1 MPPFED
7 DSMDLGLLAY
17 ERGLVPREALLG
29 ALRACASH
37 RELAV
42 GRWLVNL
49 GALRPEQLQKLAESA
64 GRPADRLKPQVNREA
79 RVIAEADSALA
90 GSPPSGKS
98 SVGGS
103 GFAAIAL
110 SAVPRSSAPPL
121 PESPSVPVDSSGSGE
136 AVSSG
141 GESSAS
147 PAADATYISADSDS
161 IVAGDDRTLMSDHM
175 LVDDPSRHEV
185 TLPSTPASDIDDS
198 RKMDVPA
205 TMVSSSAGVGGV
217 TSSSAGTKSSLS
229 TPPPATDAASRGS
242 DAPTFIGARQV
253 SSPDESGSDPGT
265 LVSVTEKSAG
275 EAALTAR
282 SADRF
287 IDAKEFAKGGLGV
300 VSRALDL
307 ELHRTVALKQIQRK
321 HSHSED
327 AQARFV
333 REAEITGQLEHPG
346 VVPVYSLGKDRE
358 GRPYYAM
365 KFIEG
370 EEFRKHIDRF
380 HKGRKPARADYE
392 SPVFRQMLK
401 WFVSVCETMQFAHDR
416 SILHRDLK
424 PSNIMIGKYGEVLVV
439 DWGLA
444 KRLGGLGAGRDPAF
458 DPEATFV
465 PNGPQESATAPGST
479 MAGATMGT
487 PQYMSPE
494 QAAGAVEALGP
505 PTDIYALAA
514 TLYHILAGQA
524 SILPGS
530 LVEVLK
536 KVRTGDIL
544 RPREV
549 NPAIPPALEAICRKG
564 MALTAGDRYPTA
576 RALAEDVE
584 RWLAD
589 TPVSVLR
596 ESFTDRARRFAR
608 RHRTAVLTAA
618 GGLVAVALVAT
629 VATVLIAASRD
640 KAVQLADENGQLAT
654 KEAAARK
661 SAESLAEK
669 NRKLADQEALARRDA
684 ESARDRESLAK
695 NEAVAQK
702 AVAEDRQRLA
712 LAQLYANQFQ
722 SAQRAW
728 QDERLAEARQLL
740 ANTEPVQR
748 GWEAA
753 FLAASFDSQRKVVGR
768 MADSVSAVAI
778 SPDAELAAVSA
789 IDGTLAL
796 FRLADRTEL
805 WRKTPGQDKATGV
818 AFSPGGDTLV
828 VCGWDKSCRI
838 LKVADGAEVGVFGG
852 HKGQVSSVA
861 YSPDGAL
868 AVSADFSGRVFTWD
882 TTTFM
887 DHDAFGEPGTE
898 WLSVAWSR
906 DGQWIVAAAVS
917 GEVVLWDVKTGA
929 KVREFTGHA
938 GAVNAVDF
946 SLDNRLLATAGDDQT
961 IRVWNVAD
969 GTPLFEPLRHT
980 APVRCVRFDHGGE
993 TLLSSGDDQV
1003 VRIWQVDTGV
1013 ELTKLQGAKSAIVG
1027 AIPGPKG
1034 QRIVTGCENGSVH
1047 AWDVSRSGAV
1057 FAWDGHRER
1066 ADAVALS
1073 PDGATVVTTGR
1084 DQRILIRDADTGAVR
1099 AEAKGH
1105 EHYIVAAAISP
1116 DGFRLATG
1124 SWDKTVRVWD
1134 LRTGAAIGQPL
1145 VGHKE
1150 SVYAVAWSQDGTRV
1164 VSAGNEGAV
1173 RFQDAATGESRE
1185 VLALNHGP
1193 VRCLARSGDGKRF
1206 AAGCD
1211 DGQVVLV
1218 RAEGGIEREFVAH
1231 TGPVLSLAFDT
1242 SGKRLVTGGSEP
1254 PNPPR
1259 PGERPRGSARVWE
1272 LSTGAELAA
1281 LTGHTNPV
1289 GGVLFSR
1296 DGARI
1301 FTAGLDGENAAD
1313 RVLKVWDGTRY
1324 NEIATF
1330 LSEAGTLRGLVLHP
1344 DGLRLFAPRSDGALT
1359 VWDGRPTTR
1368 DDE

>member
-1 MPPFED
+1 MPPSDE
-7 DSMDLGLLAY
+7 DSMDLGLMAY
-17 ERGLVPREALLG
+17 ERGLVSREVLLG

-49 GALRPEQLQKLAESA
+49 GALQPEQLQKLKESTGRGAVAREPVASPRSQMGGEVASVSA
-64 GRPADRLKPQVNREA
+64 GA
-79 RVIAEADSALA
+79 
-90 GSPPSGKS
+90 PPSAKS

-110 SAVPRSSAPPL
+110 PAVPRSSVSAAI
-121 PESPSVPVDSSGSGE
+121 ESPSGPAE
-136 AVSSG
+136 P
-141 GESSAS
+141 ESSEGDSVAS
-147 PAADATYISADSDS
+147 PPVEMTYISADSDS
-161 IVAGDDRTLMSDHM
+161 IVAGDDRTLMSEHM

-185 TLPSTPASDIDDS
+185 TLPSTPVSDIDDS
-198 RKMDVPA
+198 RRVAQPVTLMSSAPVSSAPVSSGA
-205 TMVSSSAGVGGV
+205 VSSSTG
-217 TSSSAGTKSSLS
+217 SKSSGS
-229 TPPPATDAASRGS
+229 APPTPTNDGSRGS
-242 DAPTFIGARQV
+242 DAPTFIGARKADA
-253 SSPDESGSDPGT
+253 PGDSGSDPGT
-265 LVSVTEKSAG
+265 MVSIAEKSAG

-321 HSHSED
+321 HSQSED

-346 VVPVYSLGKDRE
+346 VVPVYSLGKDKE

-370 EEFRKHIDRF
+370 EELRKHIDRF
-380 HKGRKPARADYE
+380 HKGRKPVRADFDTPE
-392 SPVFRQMLK
+392 FRQMLK
-401 WFVSVCETMQFAHDR
+401 WFVSVCDTMQFAHDR
-416 SILHRDLK
+416 AVLHRDLK
-424 PSNIMIGKYGEVLVV
+424 PSNIMVGKYGEVLVV

-444 KRLGGLGAGRDPAF
+444 KRLGAVRAGVKGVIDA
-458 DPEATFV
+458 EATFV
-465 PNGPQESATAPGST
+465 PNGPPDSATAPGST

-494 QAAGAVEALGP
+494 QASGAVESLGP

-530 LVEVLK
+530 LAQVLK
-536 KVRTGDIL
+536 KVRTGDIV

-549 NPAIPPALEAICRKG
+549 NPAIPLPLEAICRKG
-564 MALTAGDRYPTA
+564 MALDTEHRYPTA

-596 ESFTDRARRFAR
+596 ESVADRARRFAR

-618 GGLVAVALVAT
+618 GGLVAVALVAS
-629 VATVLIAASRD
+629 VATVLVAVSRN
-640 KAVQLADENGQLAT
+640 KAIQLATENGQLAK
-654 KEAAARK
+654 KEAAARE
-661 SAESLAEK
+661 SAESLADR

-684 ESARDRESLAK
+684 ELARDLESRAK
-695 NEAVAQK
+695 KDAVAQK
-702 AVAEDRQRLA
+702 EVAEDREQLA
-712 LAQLYANQFQ
+712 QAQLYANKFQ
-722 SAQRAW
+722 LAQNAW
-728 QDERLAEARQLL
+728 REERLAEARQLL
-740 ANTEPVQR
+740 TNTEPAQR

-753 FLAASFDSQRKVVGR
+753 FLTASFDSQRKLVGR
-768 MADSVSAVAI
+768 MADSVSSVAI

-796 FRLADRTEL
+796 FRLEDRKEL

-818 AFSPGGDTLV
+818 AFSPKGDTLV
-828 VCGWDKSCRI
+828 VCGWDKACRL
-838 LKVADGAEVGVFGG
+838 LKVADGTEVGVFAG

-861 YSPDGAL
+861 FSPDGVQ
-868 AVSADFSGRVFTWD
+868 AVSADFAGRVFTWD

-906 DGQWIVAAAVS
+906 NGQWIAATAVS
-917 GEVVLWDVKTGA
+917 GEVVLWEVKSGA
-929 KVREFTGHA
+929 KVREFAGHE
-938 GAVNAVDF
+938 GAVNSVDF
-946 SLDNRLLATAGDDQT
+946 SLDNRLLATGGDDQT
-961 IRVWNVAD
+961 VRVWNLSD
-969 GTPLFEPLRHT
+969 GTSVFEPRRHT
-980 APVRCVRFDHGGE
+980 APVRSVRFDHGGE
-993 TLLSSGDDQV
+993 ALLSSGDDQV
-1003 VRIWQVDTGV
+1003 VRMWQLRTGL
-1013 ELTKLQGAKSAIVG
+1013 ELAKLQGAKSPING
-1027 AIPGPKG
+1027 AVPGSKG
-1034 QRIVTGCENGSVH
+1034 RRIVTGCENGTVH

-1057 FAWDGHRER
+1057 FPWDGHRER

-1073 PDGATVVTTGR
+1073 PDGATVVTAGR
-1084 DQRILIRDADTGAVR
+1084 DQRVLIWDADAGTVR

-1105 EHYIVAAAISP
+1105 EHYVVAAAISP

-1134 LRTGAAIGQPL
+1134 LRTGEPIGQPL
-1145 VGHKE
+1145 TGHKE
-1150 SVYAVAWSQDGTRV
+1150 SVFAVAWSQDGTRV
-1164 VSAGNEGAV
+1164 ISAGHDGAL
-1173 RFQDAATGESRE
+1173 RFWDAATGESRE

-1193 VRCLARSGDGKRF
+1193 VRCLARSADGERL
-1206 AAGCD
+1206 AAGCE
-1211 DGQVVLV
+1211 DGHVALV
-1218 RAEGGIEREFVAH
+1218 GGKGGLEREFAAH
-1231 TGPVLSLAFDT
+1231 TGPVLAAAFDT
-1242 SGKRLVTGGSEP
+1242 TGSRLVTGGSEVS
-1254 PNPPR
+1254 NPPR
-1259 PGERPRGSARVWE
+1259 AGESPRGIACVWN
-1272 LSTGAELAA
+1272 LSTGVPLAT
-1281 LTGHTNPV
+1281 LSGHTNPV
-1289 GGVLFSR
+1289 GAVLFSR
-1296 DGARI
+1296 DGKRV

-1324 NEIATF
+1324 NEIATL
-1330 LSEAGTLRGLVLHP
+1330 LSEEGTLRGLALHP

-1359 VWDGRPTTR
+1359 VWDGRTMER
-1368 DDE
+1368 DEE